1 MTPESTLGAAEP
13 SLPAVQR
20 YFESSLFLLVAT
32 GILAIVVTGKLD
44 LFTTVAAPAALAYK
58 GIRVWRGRGPE
69 LSPPAATWLVLAYF
83 LFFPIDMWGV
93 SRSAAAAAPN
103 PMLYSALLATIHLL
117 LFAVIV
123 RMLSAR
129 SRRDHGFLAVLA
141 FTCMLASAILTV
153 EVSFFVLLAIFLVLA
168 VSTFVALEIRRSSE
182 GAVSPPIERGTPL
195 AQQLEKA
202 LGAVS
207 GFVAIGTL
215 IIGTLIFFLIP
226 RFTAGYMSAINLQRT
241 AMTGFS
247 DDVALGE
254 IGKIQKDSTVVMRI
268 RVEGD
273 PARAHDI
280 HWRGIVLTNF
290 DGKRWFTPTKE
301 MIVIP
306 PASDGAYLFDQPS
319 LPWEAYRRLH
329 YVVLAEPMETDAI
342 FLAAAPEKIAGHFNG
357 SAALSA
363 GRMSS
368 YLLMDWTGSLFNPF
382 HNEIKTRY
390 EGISVMPTVPP
401 AELRRASQAYPQ
413 AITSEYLQ
421 LPDIDPRIKPLADQ
435 MTSGS
440 SNAFDKAANVE
451 RSLQTKYTY
460 TLDLSGPQSV
470 DPMAYFLFQSK
481 AGNCEYF
488 ASAMTVLLRS
498 EGIPA
503 RYVTGFLQGEYN
515 DVGGD
520 FIVRASDA
528 HAWVEVYFPEYG
540 WITFDPTPPGNEAS
554 RGLFGR
560 LSLYWDWMQFTWSD
574 WIINYDFGHQISL
587 AQDLQRSSHD
597 WSVRA
602 QHQYET
608 VRNRALAFM
617 LGVDARLESSQFFL
631 PLLLA
636 FLVFV
641 LIYLRGREVFSHLL
655 LRWGLLAHRRGNVDS
670 SLASLEYKE
679 MLRLLEKRGF
689 KKSPTQTA
697 QEFAAGISA
706 AEFAGPVSQLTEL
719 YQATRFGDHPA
730 RAEQMSGL
738 LSSIRELVRSSKR
751 PADP

>member
-20 YFESSLFLLVAT
+20 YFESSLFLMVAT
-32 GILAIVVTGKLD
+32 GILAIVLTGKLD
-44 LFTTVAAPAALAYK
+44 LFTTIAAPIALAYK
-58 GIRVWRGRGPE
+58 GIRVWRGRDPE
-69 LSPPAATWLVLAYF
+69 LSPRAATWLVLAYF
-83 LFFPIDMWGV
+83 LFFPIDMWGL

-129 SRRDHGFLAVLA
+129 SSRDHGFLAVLA

-168 VSTFVALEIRRSSE
+168 VSTFVALEIRRSSD

-207 GFVAIGTL
+207 GFVAVGTL

-226 RFTAGYMSAINLQRT
+226 RFTAGYMSAINIQRT

-247 DDVALGE
+247 DNVALGE

-273 PARAHDI
+273 PARAQDI

-290 DGKRWFTPTKE
+290 DGKRWFTPNKD
-301 MIVIP
+301 MNVIL
-306 PASDGAYLFDQPS
+306 PASDGTYLFDQPILS
-319 LPWEAYRRLH
+319 REAYYHLR
-329 YVVLAEPMETDAI
+329 YVALVEPMGTDAI
-342 FLAAAPEKIAGHFNG
+342 FVAAAPEKLAGHFNG
-357 SAALSA
+357 TPALSG
-363 GRMSS
+363 GRLSS
-368 YLLMDWTGSLFNPF
+368 YLLTDWTGSVFNPY

-390 EGISVMPTVPP
+390 EGVSIVPIVPP
-401 AELRRASQAYPQ
+401 AELRRTPQDYP
-413 AITSEYLQ
+413 AAVRSEYLQ
-421 LPDIDPRIKPLADQ
+421 LPDLDPRVKTLADQ

-451 RSLQTKYTY
+451 RFLQTKYTY
-460 TLDLSGPQSV
+460 TLDLSGPQTA
-470 DPMAYFLFQSK
+470 DPMPYFLFQSK

-560 LSLYWDWMQFTWSD
+560 LSLYWDWMQFSWSE

-587 AQDLQRSSHD
+587 AQDLQRSSRD
-597 WSVRA
+597 WSARA
-602 QHQYET
+602 QRQYET
-608 VRNRALAFM
+608 ARNRALTFM
-617 LGVDARLESSQFFL
+617 LAVDARLESSRVLL
-631 PLLLA
+631 PLLLIL
-636 FLVFV
+636 LVI
-641 LIYLRGREVFSHLL
+641 LLAYLRGREVVSHLL

-670 SLASLEYKE
+670 SLAALEYKE

-689 KKSPTQTA
+689 KKSPSQTA
-697 QEFAAGISA
+697 QEFADGISVL
-706 AEFAGPVSQLTEL
+706 EFAGPVSQLTEL

-738 LSSIRELVRSSKR
+738 LTSIRELVRGRQR
-751 PADP
+751 PSE